1 MGPLSTFAA
10 TDPQTTLS
18 SGNTLAILALIIVTL
33 AGVVVYLARKIDK
46 RDTDHAAEVKALNA
60 QLVAVI
66 QTHSNDYKEMAKDN
80 QEVLQSNSQN
90 MALFGAKI
98 EVAKGRQ

>member
-1 MGPLSTFAA
+1 MLSYFAA

-18 SGNTLAILALIIVTL
+18 SGNLNAILALIIVTL
-33 AGVVVYLARKIDK
+33 AGVIVILVRYFVKKLDAKDIEI
-46 RDTDHAAEVKALNA
+46 RDLNRLIYENQKAH
-60 QLVAVI
+60 
-66 QTHSNDYKEMAKDN
+66 TSDYKEMAKDN

-98 EVAKGRQ
+98 EVAKGK